1 MGEDIVI
8 TLLGK
13 KLKFKADEN
22 VSDARQVAEVLTR
35 EVNKVIEKEKQSVGM
50 DNFTKLTQAALNLA
64 NDFVELQQ
72 SYADLERRI
81 SDRSDA
87 LLQSINTRISN
98 QS

>member
-22 VSDARQVAEVLTR
+22 VSDAKQVADVLTR
-35 EVNKVIEKEKQSVGM
+35 EVNKVIEKEKQSIGM

-72 SYADLERRI
+72 SYAELEEQI
-81 SDRSDA
+81 SDRSEA
-87 LLQSINTRISN
+87 LLQAINARI
-98 QS
+98 